1 MNVNKQIGCH
11 INCVCPISKI
21 FPCVLEHYKSTHG
34 NLLVVTHTGHS
45 TVSEATVLESDDI

>member
-21 FPCVLEHYKSTHG
+21 FPCVLEDHG
-34 NLLVVTHTGHS
+34 NLLAVTHTGHS